1 MEQFAAPEG
10 HDAVVD
16 AAVAAAVEG
25 TVQDGVVRSVE
36 GDEVVVGFGEGLEGV
51 VPLRDFGPA
60 SPVTTPDAGATAA
73 TVSSSP
79 AIGQAVAVYV
89 EHALPSSRRFL
100 LSKDKGERMRQLE
113 RVMKAHADGTVI
125 EGEIVAAIDG
135 GFAVDVGVRAFLP
148 SSQFGLRPVRDLKQV
163 LGQRFLFKV
172 IRVDERRHNIV
183 LSRRVLL
190 EAERDKSLERIQTGA
205 IVEGVVKNFVDYG
218 AFVEVLGIDGLLHV
232 TDMSYGKVNHPSDLV
247 KIGQRVTLK
256 VLKYDP
262 ASQRLSL
269 GLRQA
274 QEDPWVGAEKKYA
287 VGARVQGLVVSKTD
301 YGCFLELEP
310 GVEGLVHVTGPMIP
324 AGTREAVRRAE
335 IGEDLE
341 AVVLD
346 VDLAKKRISLTLPVA

>member
-1 MEQFAAPEG
+1 MAHFAASENNEI
-10 HDAVVD
+10 D

-25 TVQDGVVRSVE
+25 TVQDGVVRSIE
-36 GDEVVVGFGEGLEGV
+36 GDEVVVAFGDGFGLEGL
-51 VPLRDFGPA
+51 VPVRDFRLGA
-60 SPVTTPDAGATAA
+60 DA
-73 TVSSSP
+73 VLP
-79 AIGQAVAVYV
+79 AIGQAIAVYV
-89 EHALPSSRRFL
+89 DHAIPSSSRFV
-100 LSKDKGERMRQLE
+100 LSKDKGDRMRQLE
-113 RVMKAHADGTVI
+113 RVLKAHADQEVI
-125 EGEIVAAIDG
+125 EGEIVAAVDG

-172 IRVDERRHNIV
+172 LRVDERRHSIV

-232 TDMSYGKVNHPSDLV
+232 TDMSYAKVNHPSDVV

-262 ASQRLSL
+262 TSQRLSL

-274 QEDPWVGAEKKYA
+274 QEDPWVGADKRYT
-287 VGARVQGLVVSKTD
+287 VGQRVQGLVVSKTD
-301 YGCFLELEP
+301 YGCFLELER
-310 GVEGLVHVTGPMIP
+310 GIEGLVHVAGPMIP
-324 AGTREAVRRAE
+324 AGTREAIKRVE

-341 AVVLD
+341 AVVLA
-346 VDLAKKRISLTLPVA
+346 VDLGKKRISLTLPEA